1 MSLHL
6 PTNGYYSANIL
17 ISFLSITTCFD
28 SFFRAMFSIERRLNV
43 ILIISRR
50 GGASVP
56 LRVRETTPGNRYFE
70 HQRQPIFFLPRLTL
84 AVTFHDWPHT
94 SHYTQYRDD
103 GTISIRVE
111 KKETIFNDDKKASST
126 HPRFEYA
133 CPFTSIRGFIKSL
146 SLKRGEGKKESF
158 LRYGREE
165 KTTSTG

>member
-1 MSLHL
+1 MNRDENSGSKSVLVSIHL

-70 HQRQPIFFLPRLTL
+70 HQRQPILSFLSAAAHVGRDIPRLAAYIAL
-84 AVTFHDWPHT
+84 HT
-94 SHYTQYRDD
+94 
-103 GTISIRVE
+103 I
-111 KKETIFNDDKKASST
+111 
-126 HPRFEYA
+126 P
-133 CPFTSIRGFIKSL
+133 
-146 SLKRGEGKKESF
+146 
-158 LRYGREE
+158 
-165 KTTSTG
+165 